1 MGLKANFSH
10 EVGPAGR
17 FLLGQSL
24 RSQVMRDM
32 FASDLYNHCIYY
44 IQFSLILLTSPFQ
57 RELVFDVFKRSAG
70 KLYCIV
76 EREDRFCTTLNWA
89 MFLDLATIK
98 LIHTSCSI

>member
-57 RELVFDVFKRSAG
+57 RELVFDVFKRSG
-70 KLYCIV
+70 KGGP
-76 EREDRFCTTLNWA
+76 
-89 MFLDLATIK
+89 FLH
-98 LIHTSCSI
+98 HTELGNVSRSSNNQINSY